1 MISLK
6 GIKYFNEFHLPNND
20 NYISLKEIKRVLK
33 PDGAIVGS
41 LLGGNTLMELRHS
54 FYLAELER
62 KGGLSPHASPLAKAS
77 DIAGLMQG
85 AGFNLPTIDVDT
97 ITIGYPDFFSLME
110 HIKNMG
116 ENTAALNRQFNVGTD
131 TFLAAASIYE
141 KLYAMEDGTIPATFQ
156 VIYFIGW
163 SPHDSQPKACKR
175 GSGVAKIGTID
186 NK

>member
-1 MISLK
+1 MIFLK
-6 GIKYFNEFHLPNND
+6 GYLYFNLSF
-20 NYISLKEIKRVLK
+20 YINFKIFSLKEMRRVLK
-33 PDGAIVGS
+33 PDGAVVGS
-41 LLGGNTLMELRHS
+41 LLGGNTLMELRHC
-54 FYLAELER
+54 FYLAEMER

-116 ENTAALNRQFNVGTD
+116 ENTAAFNRQLNVGKE

-163 SPHDSQPKACKR
+163 TPHDSQPKACKR
-175 GSGVAKIGTID
+175 GSGTAKIGSL
-186 NK
+186 NS